1 MKRTDVEMATNC
13 TWRECD
19 KCGKKLASYKTMWQ
33 HKKTCKYN
41 GSEDVMMFETA
52 RNDATGAVEERKDQR
67 QKNSQWSSIIE
78 NIINK
83 KPENENE
90 MIKPLKSSAD
100 IDAVKKAYDNTL
112 ADKDPAEDLFS
123 AQETAKNLTTTA
135 AKFEEG
141 SEDERIIG
149 HPTLKKRKVN
159 TIEDFSLLRSE
170 NSKPSL
176 IDELNGTSFEKI
188 DEGTARRNKSNK
200 KDDDDKPG
208 VDDIVEEDEDE
219 NDKNS
224 DGTYNDMH
232 DSNGYVLERGGR
244 GEESDNENISKDELK
259 ARLYREVNNMRV
271 FELNLDADEGL
282 TNIDIFKYIDV
293 LKVPKFRGVFMR
305 DELPKRVNPVECGIV
320 NLSAHEQLG
329 THWVC
334 YGKIHNTRIYFDSFG
349 RKVPLEIQKYLK
361 TAEDFRNNAP
371 TIERNTTTAQRLD
384 TKICGH
390 LCLFVLT
397 SLMREH
403 LSFQHV
409 MDQLNYAFSE
419 HYY

>member
-1 MKRTDVEMATNC
+1 MATNR

-33 HKKTCKYN
+33 HKKTCKCN
-41 GSEDVMMFETA
+41 GSEDVMLLETA
-52 RNDATGAVEERKDQR
+52 RNDATGAVEERSDQQQKD
-67 QKNSQWSSIIE
+67 SQWSRIID

-83 KPENENE
+83 KTENENE

-100 IDAVKKAYDNTL
+100 SDAVKKAYDNTL
-112 ADKDPAEDLFS
+112 ADKDPAKDLFS
-123 AQETAKNLTTTA
+123 AQETAKNLTITS

-141 SEDERIIG
+141 SEDEGIIG
-149 HPTLKKRKVN
+149 HPTVKKRKVN
-159 TIEDFSLLRSE
+159 SIEDFSLIRSE

-176 IDELNGTSFEKI
+176 IDELNGTSFEKMEE
-188 DEGTARRNKSNK
+188 DTAQRDKSNK
-200 KDDDDKPG
+200 KEDDDKPG
-208 VDDIVEEDEDE
+208 VDDIIEEDEDE
-219 NDKNS
+219 NDKNG
-224 DGTYNDMH
+224 DGTYNMH
-232 DSNGYVLERGGR
+232 DSNGHVLERGGG
-244 GEESDNENISKDELK
+244 GEESENEDEISDNENISKDELK

-282 TNIDIFKYIDV
+282 TNIDIFKYIDL

-320 NLSAHEQLG
+320 NLSAHKQLG

-334 YGKIHNTRIYFDSFG
+334 YGKIHNTRIYFDSFA

-361 TAEDFRNNAP
+361 TAEEFRNNAP
-371 TIERNTTTAQRLD
+371 VIERNTTTVQRLD

-409 MDQLNYAFSE
+409 MEQLNYAFSE
-419 HYY
+419 QYY